1 MFIYIY
7 FWIKN
12 VHIYLFVRQIC
23 LKRKEKQTP
32 YNVVVKDICFRV
44 KRCSQLCLN
53 PNPANQCVTPWYA
66 PKAQHFRHYCPNLQ
80 PWSFLAPRN
89 MFLGSKDI
97 HKHSRLKIIC
107 LSPQKTIDSMPQY
120 VHKYSGPENPTNVFA
135 WTHKIW
141 PNAIICSPV
150 LEMSSDPTKI
160 CTEVLLFCL
169 ETKDKIQTR
178 HF

>member
-1 MFIYIY
+1 MPQRHNMFIYIY
-7 FWIKN
+7 FWIEN
-12 VHIYLFVRQIC
+12 VHIYLFVLQIC
-23 LKRKEKQTP
+23 IKRKAKETP

-107 LSPQKTIDSMPQY
+107 LSPQKIDSMPQY
-120 VHKYSGPENPTNVFA
+120 VHKYLWIRKS
-135 WTHKIW
+135 HQC
-141 PNAIICSPV
+141 ICLNSQNLTQCHNMFTSTWNELQP
-150 LEMSSDPTKI
+150 
-160 CTEVLLFCL
+160 
-169 ETKDKIQTR
+169 DKNLYRGIAFLPR
-178 HF
+178 NKR